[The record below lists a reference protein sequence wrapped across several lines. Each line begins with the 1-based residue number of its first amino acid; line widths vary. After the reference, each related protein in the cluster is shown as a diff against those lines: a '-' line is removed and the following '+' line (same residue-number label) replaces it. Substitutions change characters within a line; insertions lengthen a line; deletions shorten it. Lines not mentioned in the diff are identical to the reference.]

1 MEVEEKVETP
11 VTKSKR
17 IRRAVIDI
25 VCFSVLLVFIGSV
38 VFLLSS
44 FLNRLIP
51 PQIAMNSTLLLIV
64 EKTLTLGCVFL
75 ASWIVLHYS
84 RKPLSVLGLS
94 LRGRWKDWLAGM
106 LFAITLYAVGFGA
119 SLSLGAVAVSGASF
133 HFPSLSISLLYFLLV
148 GITEELMMRGFVL
161 GRMLDGG
168 VNKFTALFVSS
179 VLFSLLHLFNP
190 NFEFLPFLN
199 ILLAGILLGA
209 SYIYTRNLCF
219 PIALHWFWNWIQ
231 GPVLGYEVSGNK
243 VQDSFLVLSL
253 SGPNLINGGNFGF
266 EGSLLCTILMIAG
279 SALIIRYYSRK

>member
-1 MEVEEKVETP
+1 MEIEEKVEIL
-11 VTKSKR
+11 VTKDKR
-17 IRRAVIDI
+17 IRRVVIDI
-25 VCFSVLLVFIGSV
+25 VCFFVLLVFIGSV

-51 PQIAMNSTLLLIV
+51 QIAMNSTLLLIT
-64 EKTLTLGCVFL
+64 EETLMLGSVFL
-75 ASWIVLHYS
+75 SSWLVLRYN
-84 RKPLSVLGLS
+84 RMPLSVLGLS

-106 LFAITLYAVGFGA
+106 LFAIALYIVGFGA

-133 HFPSLSISLLYFLLV
+133 HFPSLLISLLFFLLV
-148 GITEELMMRGFVL
+148 GVTEELMMRGFVL

-179 VLFSLLHLFNP
+179 VLFSLLHLSNP

-231 GPVLGYEVSGNK
+231 GPVLGYEVSGNRF
-243 VQDSFLVLSL
+243 QDSFLTLSL
-253 SGPNLINGGNFGF
+253 SGPNLINGGSFGF
-266 EGSLLCTILMIAG
+266 EGSLLCTILLIAG
-279 SALIIRYYSRK
+279 SAIIFRYYSRK